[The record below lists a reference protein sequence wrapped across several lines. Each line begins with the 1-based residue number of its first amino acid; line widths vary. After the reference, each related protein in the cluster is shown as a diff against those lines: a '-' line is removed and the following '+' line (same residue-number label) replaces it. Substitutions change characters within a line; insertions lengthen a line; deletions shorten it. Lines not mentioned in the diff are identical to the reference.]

1 MKKPYLIA
9 EVGVNFYDTAKAKGI
24 TPLEAAKLYVL
35 EAKNGGADAVKFQSY
50 KADTIVSKNSPAYWD
65 LSKESTPTQHG
76 LFQKHDHFNKEDYQ
90 VLCDY
95 SKELGIDFMSTP
107 FDFDSADYLDTMID
121 IYKISSSDL
130 SNIPFIKH
138 IAKKGKP
145 IYISTGAAY
154 ISEVEEA
161 VRAIKEE
168 GCNDIC
174 LLHCVLSYPT
184 KNEDANLNMIKH
196 LKTIFP
202 DVKIGYSD
210 HTMPD
215 KTMTILTTAYL
226 FGAEI
231 IEKHFTLDKTLK
243 GNDHYH
249 AMDPEDLRL
258 AVENFKL
265 LEVIGG
271 QYNKTVLE
279 CERVPR
285 REARRSLVLTRDIKK
300 GEVIKPEDIMLKRP
314 GTGINPK
321 HLEIVVGRTV
331 NRDLEEDTVLTWEMI

>member
-1 MKKPYLIA
+1 MKRPYIIA
-9 EVGVNFYDTAKAKGI
+9 EVGVNFYDTARQEGI
-24 TPLEAAKLYVL
+24 TPLESAKKYVY
-35 EAKNGGADAVKFQSY
+35 EAKQAGADAVKFQSY
-50 KADTIVSKNSPAYWD
+50 KAETIVSKNSPAYWD
-65 LSKESTPTQHG
+65 LTKEPTTTQYG

-90 VLCDY
+90 ILCDY

-107 FDFDSADYLDTMID
+107 FDFESADYLCDMID

-130 SNIPFIKH
+130 TNIPFIQH

-154 ISEVEEA
+154 ISEIEQA
-161 VRAIKEE
+161 VRAIKEA

-196 LKTIFP
+196 LRDMFP

-215 KTMTILTTAYL
+215 KTMTILTASYL

-249 AMDPEDLRL
+249 AMDPEDLKL

-271 QYNKTVLE
+271 SYNKTVLD
-279 CERVPR
+279 CEKTPR
-285 REARRSLVLTRDIKK
+285 REARRSIVINTNLKK
-300 GEVIKPEDIMLKRP
+300 GDIIKLEDIMLKRP
-314 GTGINPK
+314 GTGIKPE
-321 HLEIVVGRTV
+321 HIDIVIGRTV
-331 NRDLEEDTVLTWEMI
+331 NIDIEQDTVLTWDMI

>member
-1 MKKPYLIA
+1 MKRPYIIA
-9 EVGVNFYDTAKAKGI
+9 EVGVNFYDTAKKEGI
-24 TPLEAAKLYVL
+24 TPLEAAKKYVY
-35 EAKNGGADAVKFQSY
+35 EAGRSGADAVKFQSY

-65 LSKESTPTQHG
+65 LTKEPTTTQHG
-76 LFQKHDHFNKEDYQ
+76 LFKKHDHFNREDYQ
-90 VLCDY
+90 ALCDY
-95 SKELGIDFMSTP
+95 SKEIGIDFMSTP
-107 FDFDSADYLDTMID
+107 FDFESADYLNDMID

-130 SNIPFIKH
+130 TNIPFIKY
-138 IAKKGKP
+138 IAAKGKP
-145 IYISTGAAY
+145 VYISTGAAY
-154 ISEVEEA
+154 ISEIEQA
-161 VRAIKEE
+161 VRVIKES

-196 LKTIFP
+196 LKNIFP

-215 KTMTILTTAYL
+215 KTMTILTTSYL

-231 IEKHFTLDKTLK
+231 IEKHFTLDKTLS

-249 AMDPEDLRL
+249 AMDPEDLKV

-271 QYNKTVLE
+271 SYNKTVLD
-279 CERVPR
+279 CEITPR
-285 REARRSLVLTRDIKK
+285 REARRSIVINNKLKKGDTIKK
-300 GEVIKPEDIMLKRP
+300 EDIMLKRP
-314 GTGINPK
+314 GTGIKPE
-321 HLEIVVGRTV
+321 HIELVIGRTV
-331 NRDLEEDTVLTWEMI
+331 KLDIEQDTVLTWDMI

>member
-1 MKKPYLIA
+1 MKKPYIIA
-9 EVGVNFYDTAKAKGI
+9 EVGVNFYDTAKQQET
-24 TPLEAAKLYVL
+24 TPLEAAKKYIY
-35 EAKNGGADAVKFQSY
+35 EAKQSGADAVKFQSY

-65 LSKESTPTQHG
+65 LTKEPTTTQHG
-76 LFQKHDHFNKEDYQ
+76 LFEKHDHFNREDYQ
-90 VLCDY
+90 ILCDY

-107 FDFDSADYLDTMID
+107 FDFESADYLYDMID

-130 SNIPFIKH
+130 TNIPFIQH
-138 IAKKGKP
+138 IASKGKP
-145 IYISTGAAY
+145 VYISTGAAY
-154 ISEVEEA
+154 ISEIEQA
-161 VRAIKEE
+161 VRVIKDA

-196 LKTIFP
+196 LKEIFP
-202 DVKIGYSD
+202 GIKIGYSD

-215 KTMTILTTAYL
+215 RTMTILTTSYL

-249 AMDPEDLRL
+249 AMDPNDLKI

-265 LEVIGG
+265 LEGIGG
-271 QYNKTVLE
+271 SYYKTVLE
-279 CERVPR
+279 CEKTPR
-285 REARRSLVLTRDIKK
+285 REARRSIVINTKLKKGDIIKK
-300 GEVIKPEDIMLKRP
+300 EDIMLKRP
-314 GTGINPK
+314 GTGIKPEHIK
-321 HLEIVVGRTV
+321 TVIGRIV
-331 NRDLEEDTVLTWEMI
+331 NRDIDQDTVLTWDMI

>member
-1 MKKPYLIA
+1 MKKPYIIA
-9 EVGVNFYDTAKAKGI
+9 EVGVNFYDTAKQEGI
-24 TPLEAAKLYVL
+24 TPLDAAKKYVY
-35 EAKNGGADAVKFQSY
+35 EAKQAGADAVKFQSY

-65 LSKESTPTQHG
+65 LTKEPTTTQHG
-76 LFQKHDHFNKEDYQ
+76 LFQKHDYFNREDYQ
-90 VLCDY
+90 ILCDY

-107 FDFDSADYLDTMID
+107 FDFESADYLYDMID

-130 SNIPFIKH
+130 TNIPFIKH
-138 IAKKGKP
+138 IASKGKP
-145 IYISTGAAY
+145 VYISTGAAY
-154 ISEVEEA
+154 ISEIEQA
-161 VRAIKEE
+161 VRVIKDA

-196 LKTIFP
+196 LKDIFP

-231 IEKHFTLDKTLK
+231 IEKHFTLDKTLQ

-249 AMDPEDLRL
+249 AMDSEDLRI
-258 AVENFKL
+258 AGDNFKL
-265 LEVIGG
+265 LEVISGN
-271 QYNKTVLE
+271 YNKTVLE
-279 CERVPR
+279 CEKTPR
-285 REARRSLVLTRDIKK
+285 REARRSIVIDANLKKGDVIKK
-300 GEVIKPEDIMLKRP
+300 EDIMLKRP
-314 GTGINPK
+314 GTGIKPE
-321 HLEIVVGRTV
+321 HIEIVIGRMV
-331 NRDLEEDTVLTWEMI
+331 NRDIEQDTVLTWDMI